1 MSSNQQTAITYD
13 VIGDVHGHHD
23 KLIALLKKLG
33 YNKVDGIWC
42 QPGHKAVFVGDLID
56 KGPKPAKVLATVQ
69 KMVDAGSAMMVIG
82 NHELNWIQD
91 AADHTEDLMAFLD
104 KTENHPCRHKLV
116 SAYKYEPDR
125 LIELFQWLREQPIY
139 IDHPDIRVVHACWDE
154 AAITTLKDAGIE
166 RLCDKALASYRD
178 TYSDVY
184 LAMDRVIAGC
194 AHQFPSHLANRPKFR
209 SIRLRVQ
216 WWPEDKVTINPIEGD
231 VARINLPAP
240 DATKPPVFFGH
251 YALTGTPDTLGA
263 NVASV
268 DYSAAY
274 GGPLAAYQHH
284 AGQPLE
290 PEHFVT

>member
-1 MSSNQQTAITYD
+1 
-13 VIGDVHGHHD
+13 
-23 KLIALLKKLG
+23 
-33 YNKVDGIWC
+33 
-42 QPGHKAVFVGDLID
+42 
-56 KGPKPAKVLATVQ
+56 
-69 KMVDAGSAMMVIG
+69 MMVIG